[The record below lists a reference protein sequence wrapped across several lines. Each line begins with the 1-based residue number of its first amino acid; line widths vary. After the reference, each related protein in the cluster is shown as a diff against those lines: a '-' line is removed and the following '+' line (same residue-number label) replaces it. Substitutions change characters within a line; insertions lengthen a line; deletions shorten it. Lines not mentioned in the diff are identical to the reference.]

1 MPLKHWL
8 CFFIAF
14 SGGLAHASDLATKLA
29 RADHVLL
36 MRHALAPG
44 VGDPAGYVLTDCTT
58 QRNLNAEG
66 LAQAQRTGQWLRAQ
80 GVKSAQ
86 VFSSPWCRCL
96 DTAKNL
102 DYGPVEIEPSLASF
116 FENAQLAHSTNT
128 QLQKFISQQIIT
140 KGQKA
145 LVLVTHHVNIL
156 AFMGENVN
164 SGDMVLAQVD
174 AKGKMLRYTL
184 YPSPK

>member
-1 MPLKHWL
+1 MPIKHWL
-8 CFFIAF
+8 CLLIAF
-14 SGGLAHASDLATKLA
+14 STIVVHASELSAKLA
-29 RADHVLL
+29 RSDHVLL

-44 VGDPAGYVLTDCTT
+44 VGDPPGYVLTDCKT
-58 QRNLNAEG
+58 QRNLSSEG
-66 LAQAQRTGQWLRAQ
+66 LVQAQRTGQWLRAQ
-80 GVKSAQ
+80 GVRSAL

-96 DTAKNL
+96 DTAKHL
-102 DYGPVEIEPSLASF
+102 GYGPVEVEQSLASF
-116 FENAQLAHSTNT
+116 FDNAQLAGSSNT
-128 QLQKFISQQIIT
+128 QLQEFIAQQLQV

-145 LVLVTHHVNIL
+145 LLLVTHHVNIL

-174 AKGKMLRYTL
+174 AKGKLIRYTL

>member
-1 MPLKHWL
+1 MPIKLWFY
-8 CFFIAF
+8 FFFAF
-14 SGGLAHASDLATKLA
+14 SWGLTQASDLSTKLV
-29 RADHVLL
+29 RSDHVLL

-44 VGDPAGYVLTDCTT
+44 VGDPPGYVLTDCTT
-58 QRNLNAEG
+58 QRNLNADG
-66 LAQAQRTGQWLRAQ
+66 LAQAQRTGQWLRGQ
-80 GVKSAQ
+80 GVKSAL

-102 DYGPVEIEPSLASF
+102 GYESLEVAPSLASF
-116 FENAQLAHSTNT
+116 FENAQLAQSTNA
-128 QLQKFISQQIIT
+128 QLQEVIAQQLKT

-145 LVLVTHHVNIL
+145 LILVTHHVNIL

-174 AKGKMLRYTL
+174 ANGKLLRYNI

>member
-1 MPLKHWL
+1 MPIKHWL
-8 CFFIAF
+8 CLLIAL
-14 SGGLAHASDLATKLA
+14 SWGVVHASELSDKLV

-44 VGDPAGYVLTDCTT
+44 VGDPPGYVLTDCKT
-58 QRNLNAEG
+58 QRNLSSQG
-66 LAQAQRTGQWLRAQ
+66 QTQAQRAGQWLRAQ
-80 GVKSAQ
+80 GVKSAL
-86 VFSSPWCRCL
+86 VFSSPWCRCM

-102 DYGPVEIEPSLASF
+102 GYGPIEVEQSLASF
-116 FENAQLAHSTNT
+116 FDNPQLANSSNAQLQEFIAQ
-128 QLQKFISQQIIT
+128 QLRM

-145 LVLVTHHVNIL
+145 LLLVTHHVNIL

-174 AKGKMLRYTL
+174 AKGKMVRYTL